1 MLVLSTKRK
10 TWLILPKRLVYNR
23 NSTFSVVF
31 YFVIKQQPVT
41 KVMGKLLF
49 GQVFFLAPP
58 PRNNFEKKMS
68 KICVKSYY
76 GFTTL
81 YRGRR
86 EFLNTFLRIPLIRF
100 ADCSR
105 GSFSSILNNIV
116 LLFSVLK
123 TVF

>member
-41 KVMGKLLF
+41 KVMGKMLF
-49 GQVFFLAPP
+49 GQVFFLAPS

-68 KICVKSYY
+68 KICVRSYY
-76 GFTTL
+76 GFTIL

-86 EFLNTFLRIPLIRF
+86 EFLNTILRIPLIRF

-105 GSFSSILNNIV
+105 GSFSSSLNNIV
-116 LLFSVLK
+116 LVFSVLK